1 MVASARRFTLQLE
14 LRPSRVDLGGVGV
27 FAARSIARN
36 RKIADGVAEE
46 DFESL
51 VSWRQFTGCDTKIQN
66 KIMAFCIGTP
76 NGFIPPPD
84 NDFDKLSIEWYLN
97 HSCEGNCGF
106 DSEGDFVAL
115 RNIGEG
121 EEICYD
127 YALIETNPQFSMRCD
142 CGSAKCRHLVTG
154 NDWKN
159 EEFVAKHREYM
170 HPRLRRLLPVHA

>member
-1 MVASARRFTLQLE
+1 MKHSTSVLTGQLE
-14 LRPSRVDLGGVGV
+14 LRPSRIDLRGVGV
-27 FAARSIARN
+27 FAVSCIKQGE
-36 RKIADGVAEE
+36 KIADGVADE

-51 VSWRQFTGCDTKIQN
+51 VPWREFRTYDAKVQSKV
-66 KIMAFCIGTP
+66 MAFCIGTP
-76 NGFIPPPD
+76 DGFVPPPD

-106 DSEGDFVAL
+106 DSNGDFTAL

-127 YALIETNPQFSMRCD
+127 YALIETNPQFSMRCG
-142 CGSAKCRHLVTG
+142 CGGVKCRHLVTG

-159 EEFVAKHREYM
+159 EDFVAKHREYM

>member
-1 MVASARRFTLQLE
+1 MASSATTFALQLE
-14 LRPSRVDLGGVGV
+14 LRPSRIDLQGVGV
-27 FAARSIARN
+27 FAVRN
-36 RKIADGVAEE
+36 IMRGRKIADGVAEE

-51 VSWRQFTGCDTKIQN
+51 IPWREFKTYDAKVQN

-76 NGFIPPPD
+76 DGFIPPPD

-106 DSEGDFVAL
+106 DLEGDFVAL

-142 CGSAKCRHLVTG
+142 CGGAKCRHLITG
-154 NDWKN
+154 NDWKS
-159 EEFVAKHREYM
+159 EDFAARHREYM

>member
-1 MVASARRFTLQLE
+1 VRHSTDNLSVRLE
-14 LRPSRVDLGGVGV
+14 LRPSKIHLRGVGV
-27 FAARSIARN
+27 FAIRDIPRGQ
-36 RKIADGVAEE
+36 KIADGIAEE

-51 VSWRQFTGCDTKIQN
+51 VPWQQFPNYDAKVQN

-76 NGFIPPPD
+76 DGFIPPPD

-97 HSCEGNCGF
+97 HSCEGDCGF

-170 HPRLRRLLPVHA
+170 HPRLRRLLTVHA

>member
-1 MVASARRFTLQLE
+1 MTLPKSTLTGLLE
-14 LRPSRVDLGGVGV
+14 LRPSRIHLRGVGV
-27 FAARSIARN
+27 FAVRN
-36 RKIADGVAEE
+36 ITRGAKIADGVSEE

-51 VSWRQFTGCDTKIQN
+51 VPWGEFRTYDAKVQGEV
-66 KIMAFCIGTP
+66 MAFCIGTP
-76 NGFIPPPD
+76 DGFIPPPE
-84 NDFDKLSIEWYLN
+84 NDFDKLSIEWFLN

-115 RNIGEG
+115 RNILEG

-127 YALIETNPQFSMRCD
+127 YALIETNPQFSMRCE
-142 CGSAKCRHLVTG
+142 CASAKCRGVITG

-159 EEFVAKHREYM
+159 EDFVTKHREEM

>member
-1 MVASARRFTLQLE
+1 MRHSTNAPIVHLE
-14 LRPSRVDLGGVGV
+14 LRPSRIDLRGIGV
-27 FAARSIARN
+27 FAVRTIKRGE
-36 RKIADGVAEE
+36 KIADGVAEE
-46 DFESL
+46 DFDSL
-51 VSWRQFTGCDTKIQN
+51 APWGEFRTYDPKVQS

-76 NGFIPPPD
+76 EGFIPPPD

-106 DSEGDFVAL
+106 DWNGDFTAL

-127 YALIETNPQFSMRCD
+127 YALVETNPQFSMRCE
-142 CGSAKCRHLVTG
+142 CGCVKCRHLVTG

-159 EEFVAKHREYM
+159 EDFVAKHREYM
-170 HPRLRRLLPVHA
+170 HPRLRRL